1 MKHKKFRAYR
11 APQIGFT
18 DLEAEGVFWKF
29 RRKVPPPPTNNT
41 NKDKITV
48 FTAKCLTANYTK
60 DAATGEFTFEDEYL
74 VDHNPNK
81 YDIYNEKGIKVDE
94 KDVDND
100 IAVALST
107 DESGDPVI
115 KVTGFDYSNNWCGIK
130 TSGTTQTVQG
140 HKVMILIPI
149 EMNPDAVGGPNVA
162 TNGPGSGIYVNEDDT
177 ETLID
182 FDSPTISLPV
192 NIHIV
197 KNGLRPGESA
207 KFKIT
212 RTTLPVSNESEWEY
226 VTSVFVT
233 NGEHTFIYEST
244 GAPVTYVR
252 GLPSTKLVEGKQV
265 GLVYRVEEEPW
276 SWSYNRSTL
285 PQYTNTE
292 NIDNPFTFEN
302 TKKDNIDFKIRHAE
316 SKATNT
322 FHPVLNNENY
332 DDSKTNDRS
341 SGSTTTSDTGNT
353 GN

>member
-1 MKHKKFRAYR
+1 MDHY
-11 APQIGFT
+11 P
-18 DLEAEGVFWKF
+18 
-29 RRKVPPPPTNNT
+29 NT
-41 NKDKITV
+41 
-48 FTAKCLTANYTK
+48 
-60 DAATGEFTFEDEYL
+60 
-74 VDHNPNK
+74 
-81 YDIYNEKGIKVDE
+81 YDIYNEKGVKIDE
-94 KDVDND
+94 KDVDNE
-100 IAVALST
+100 IEVALST

-233 NGEHTFIYEST
+233 NGEHTFIYEPT

-265 GLVYRVEEEPW
+265 GLVYRVEEDPW

-322 FHPVLNNENY
+322 FHPLLNKENF

-341 SGSTTTSDTGNT
+341 SGSTTTPDTGNT

>member
-1 MKHKKFRAYR
+1 
-11 APQIGFT
+11 
-18 DLEAEGVFWKF
+18 
-29 RRKVPPPPTNNT
+29 
-41 NKDKITV
+41 
-48 FTAKCLTANYTK
+48 
-60 DAATGEFTFEDEYL
+60 
-74 VDHNPNK
+74 
-81 YDIYNEKGIKVDE
+81 
-94 KDVDND
+94 
-100 IAVALST
+100 
-107 DESGDPVI
+107 
-115 KVTGFDYSNNWCGIK
+115 
-130 TSGTTQTVQG
+130 
-140 HKVMILIPI
+140 MILIPI

-322 FHPVLNNENY
+322 FHPVLNNENF

-341 SGSTTTSDTGNT
+341 SGSTTTPETGNT

>member
-1 MKHKKFRAYR
+1 MDHY
-11 APQIGFT
+11 P
-18 DLEAEGVFWKF
+18 
-29 RRKVPPPPTNNT
+29 NT
-41 NKDKITV
+41 
-48 FTAKCLTANYTK
+48 
-60 DAATGEFTFEDEYL
+60 
-74 VDHNPNK
+74 
-81 YDIYNEKGIKVDE
+81 YDIYNEKGVKIDE
-94 KDVDND
+94 KDVDNE
-100 IAVALST
+100 IEVALST

-207 KFKIT
+207 KFKIM

-233 NGEHTFIYEST
+233 NGEHTFIYEPT

-276 SWSYNRSTL
+276 RWSYNRSTL

-292 NIDNPFTFEN
+292 NIDLLSSMPRKIILTSRSVTLRARRPTHSTLCSI
-302 TKKDNIDFKIRHAE
+302 TKI
-316 SKATNT
+316 
-322 FHPVLNNENY
+322 
-332 DDSKTNDRS
+332 
-341 SGSTTTSDTGNT
+341 TTTPKPMTAVQAAPRLLIPVIQVTDNNSIHDGK
-353 GN
+353 